1 MNGQRILNTNDP
13 VASTMVTLLIV
24 SAPDIASVI
33 QGDALLARG
42 GWMPCKPIEG
52 GDVWQHAR
60 ADVCL
65 WWFGE
70 RVLME
75 DNLDLRFS
83 RGSNQTVEEVI
94 FLSRHYAASARPSLT
109 LHVIGVPGETPLGE
123 IAEFGGVKGE
133 AVLPNPRFASWYRL
147 MCEAAERHQL
157 IPEFELTIET
167 THHGPCLAVPTMFI
181 EIGSSETHWDRTDAA
196 AAWADVM
203 EKGLGLDGG
212 EGVGNWDALALDERK
227 NAKVMIGIGGGHYAP
242 RHTDVLRKTNC
253 WAGHQLANYALEMNK
268 PEDES
273 WDPDEGMYPAG
284 AWQHSIRVCVESTRA
299 AFPDGQV
306 MAHLDRK
313 SFKGW
318 QRRVIKRWLN
328 ELNVPVGRTVDFE

>member
-1 MNGQRILNTNDP
+1 
-13 VASTMVTLLIV
+13 
-24 SAPDIASVI
+24 
-33 QGDALLARG
+33 
-42 GWMPCKPIEG
+42 
-52 GDVWQHAR
+52 
-60 ADVCL
+60 
-65 WWFGE
+65 
-70 RVLME
+70 
-75 DNLDLRFS
+75 
-83 RGSNQTVEEVI
+83 
-94 FLSRHYAASARPSLT
+94 
-109 LHVIGVPGETPLGE
+109 
-123 IAEFGGVKGE
+123 
-133 AVLPNPRFASWYRL
+133 
-147 MCEAAERHQL
+147 
-157 IPEFELTIET
+157 
-167 THHGPCLAVPTMFI
+167 MFI
-181 EIGSSETHWDRTDAA
+181 EIGSSESHWDRTDAA
-196 AAWADVM
+196 DAWADVM

-212 EGVGNWDALALDERK
+212 EGVGNWDALSLDERK

-273 WDPDEGMYPAG
+273 WDPDVGMYPTG